1 MRVYDV
7 IAKKRDGEKL
17 TSKELDFIVQEFV
30 KGKVADYQMSAF
42 LMACYTRGLDV
53 DETSNLT
60 KTMVSSGKQVDL
72 SAIPGIKV
80 DKHST
85 GGVGDK
91 TTLVVTPLVAA
102 AGVPVAKI
110 SGRGLGH
117 TGGTI
122 DKLESIPGFSPY
134 LTMSEFIEQVSKI
147 GSAIIGASKSV
158 NPADKK
164 IYALRDVTATVS
176 SIPLIASS
184 IMSKKIAGGADAIV
198 LDVKVGSGAFMKNL
212 GDARKLAKLMVDVG
226 EKAERKTV
234 AVITNMDEP
243 LGFAVGNSLEIKEAM
258 DTLKGNG
265 PKDLTELCLNL
276 GSRMLVLG
284 GLEKEIGLARKKL
297 EGILSSGKALDK
309 FVQLIEAQ
317 GGDSGIIDDYDV
329 LTKAKIISDY
339 TAPNGGYIS
348 SIDAEAVGRAALELG
363 AGRAAKD
370 DKIDSSVGI
379 ILKRKVGNYIEAGDV
394 LAEIHSNDM
403 DLLDRADTIIDNAI
417 SISKEKPEKK
427 ELILEEI
434 RINSSPSLRAYY
446 S

>member
-147 GSAIIGASKSV
+147 GIAIIGASKSV